1 MGSSESKV
9 AIVVLLGLLSI
20 AIIVILL
27 RICRKF
33 SNFEN
38 QQEPSTDDQ
47 IKSQLIQMAILNT
60 TAITM
65 QPITVRFSASGM
77 AEAGGRTSV
86 SYRTVSYKNGS
97 RLINPL

>member
-20 AIIVILL
+20 AIVVILL

-47 IKSQLIQMAILNT
+47 IKSQLVQMALYNT
-60 TAITM
+60 TTITM
-65 QPITVRFSASGM
+65 QPITVRFSASKFLQNTFCTQKG
-77 AEAGGRTSV
+77 ESV
-86 SYRTVSYKNGS
+86 ESLLVI
-97 RLINPL
+97 LI

>member
-20 AIIVILL
+20 VIIAILL

-33 SNFEN
+33 SNLEN

-47 IKSQLIQMAILNT
+47 VKSQLVQMALFNT
-60 TAITM
+60 TTITM
-65 QPITVRFSASGM
+65 QPITVRFSA
-77 AEAGGRTSV
+77 
-86 SYRTVSYKNGS
+86 
-97 RLINPL
+97 

>member
-20 AIIVILL
+20 AIVVILL

-47 IKSQLIQMAILNT
+47 IKSQLVQMALYNT
-60 TAITM
+60 TTITM
-65 QPITVRFSASGM
+65 QPITVRFSASKFLQNSLCTQKG
-77 AEAGGRTSV
+77 ESV
-86 SYRTVSYKNGS
+86 ENLHAI
-97 RLINPL
+97 LI

>member
-20 AIIVILL
+20 AIVVILL

-47 IKSQLIQMAILNT
+47 IKSQLVQMALYNT
-60 TAITM
+60 TTITM
-65 QPITVRFSASGM
+65 QPITVRFSASKFLQNTFCTQKG
-77 AEAGGRTSV
+77 ESV
-86 SYRTVSYKNGS
+86 ESLLVILK
-97 RLINPL
+97 

>member
-20 AIIVILL
+20 AIVVILL

-47 IKSQLIQMAILNT
+47 IKSQLVQMALYNT
-60 TAITM
+60 TTITM
-65 QPITVRFSASGM
+65 QPITVRFSASKFLQNTFCTQKG
-77 AEAGGRTSV
+77 ESV
-86 SYRTVSYKNGS
+86 ESLHAI
-97 RLINPL
+97 LI